1 MDPAKASNPPAYSAL
16 DTSDPD
22 GQFAT
27 NAGQMI
33 ISYCRDAESNLNSL
47 KLRKLME
54 MVVSYVNKETGVM
67 PSVATT
73 PAANIPPNDNPNIPD
88 EWDWSMWDTTHV
100 PETGTRDMKYGTRKI
115 TRRILSANLG
125 KDLDKINAVLEHTL
139 FKTSVKS
146 ELPSSTLKYI
156 VNTAQTCDDAIDYI
170 FNHFEC
176 KQTFSPSGMIKAAI
190 SLGYLPREDIQQLYD
205 MPLEHL

>member
-1 MDPAKASNPPAYSAL
+1 MDPAKASSPPAYSAL

-67 PSVATT
+67 LSVATT

-88 EWDWSMWDTTHV
+88 EWDWSMWERNYV
-100 PETGTRDMKYGTRKI
+100 PKNGMRDMRYQPRNLIRKI
-115 TRRILSANLG
+115 LGANLEN
-125 KDLDKINAVLEHTL
+125 DLQKINAVLAHTL
-139 FKTSVKS
+139 FKESVKS
-146 ELPSSTLKYI
+146 EIDSATVKYI
-156 VNTAQTCDDAIDYI
+156 LHTAKTSGSDVINEI
-170 FNHFEC
+170 FRHFEC
-176 KQTFSPSGMIKAAI
+176 QQKFKPTGMIKAAI
-190 SLGYLPREDIQQLYD
+190 ALGYIPRDEIQQLYD
-205 MPLEHL
+205 DISPS

>member
-1 MDPAKASNPPAYSAL
+1 MDPAKASSPPAYSAL

-67 PSVATT
+67 LSVATT
-73 PAANIPPNDNPNIPD
+73 PAANIPPTDNPNIPD
-88 EWDWSMWDTTHV
+88 EWDWSMWERNYV
-100 PETGTRDMKYGTRKI
+100 PKNGTRDMRYQPRNLIRKI
-115 TRRILSANLG
+115 LGANLEN
-125 KDLDKINAVLEHTL
+125 DLQKINAVLAHTL
-139 FKTSVKS
+139 FKESVKS
-146 ELPSSTLKYI
+146 EIDNATVKYI
-156 VNTAQTCDDAIDYI
+156 LHNAKTGGSDVINEI
-170 FNHFEC
+170 FRHFEC
-176 KQTFSPSGMIKAAI
+176 QQKLKPTGMIKAAI
-190 SLGYLPREDIQQLYD
+190 ALGYIPRDEIQQLYD
-205 MPLEHL
+205 DMSPS